1 MLVSLFLLAE
11 TDHDLTQPALG
22 DLPSSFFRLHYAGDL
37 PGAWV
42 KHAAQG
48 ATLIADGLCGG
59 TFAPL
64 VDWLKLREA
73 SGTVLDWL
81 THPRAAE
88 VRKWFA

>member
-1 MLVSLFLLAE
+1 V
-11 TDHDLTQPALG
+11 QQALSE
-22 DLPSSFFRLHYAGDL
+22 LPSSFTRLHSMSHL

-48 ATLIADGLCGG
+48 AALIADGLCGG
-59 TFAPL
+59 GFAPL
-64 VDWLKLREA
+64 VEGLKLREA

-88 VRKWFA
+88 VRKWFS